1 MKGLLKGLLAIGA
14 VMFLWK
20 AINTVVFSL
29 F

>member
-14 VMFLWK
+14 VVFLWK
-20 AINTVVFSL
+20 TINTIVFSL

>member
-20 AINTVVFSL
+20 TINTIVLSL

>member
-20 AINTVVFSL
+20 TINTIVFSL